1 MSELTLTVIRLG
13 FLAVLWAFILTLAGV
28 MRTDLFGQRISRS
41 ASGQPRTAKPSRG
54 ATPTPKGNPP
64 KQPKQPRAKRGAP
77 RVMVVVEGSLKG
89 TEISLSGTPIT
100 IGRATD
106 STLVLNDDYASNRHA
121 RLYPHE
127 GVWVVEDLGSTNGTY
142 LDRMR
147 LTAPTVIAPGTP
159 IRVGKTVFEL
169 RR

>member
-1 MSELTLTVIRLG
+1 
-13 FLAVLWAFILTLAGV
+13 
-28 MRTDLFGQRISRS
+28 
-41 ASGQPRTAKPSRG
+41 
-54 ATPTPKGNPP
+54 
-64 KQPKQPRAKRGAP
+64 
-77 RVMVVVEGSLKG
+77 MVVLEGSLKG
-89 TEISLSGTPIT
+89 TEISLAGAPIT
-100 IGRATD
+100 IGRASD

-147 LTAPTVIAPGTP
+147 LTAPTVVSPGTP